1 MVKIWLNCIIC
12 ATILLDGGMET
23 KTIQQYLLGYNQVEI
38 VVNNE
43 CKTVEDIEKLNI
55 TLNKMLK
62 DSRVMPAFGVSIHN
76 ETINAMQK
84 GVWLRLSYDET
95 KWVNGMNF
103 DTLLINVEPKYS
115 GFNIIRRNDGL
126 YEGRCYYIDLAN
138 STMQPLYDL
147 INELQ

>member
-1 MVKIWLNCIIC
+1 
-12 ATILLDGGMET
+12 MET